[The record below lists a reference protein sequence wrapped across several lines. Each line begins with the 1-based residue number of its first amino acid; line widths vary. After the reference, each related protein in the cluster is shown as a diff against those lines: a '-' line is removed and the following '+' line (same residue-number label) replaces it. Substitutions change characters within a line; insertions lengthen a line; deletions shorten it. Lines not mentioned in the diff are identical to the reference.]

1 MSWAPALPDGFPKL
15 ASARCRKSSPED
27 CVTHRSWGWGKKNSP
42 PSLATENDY
51 PRMSAAA
58 PTVNQDV
65 KPQSDGGT
73 PQANVSFYPQVATDS
88 LLGVVKADGTTITI
102 EDGVI
107 SGVPGALHNSDGPPA
122 TPAFVQAPSGGGD
135 SLAFS
140 SAVASDSLL
149 VVAFKSE
156 GAIGSITIVPLAHGR
171 AHLRVLVA
179 KLRVR
184 AQNRYTNHHTAKT
197 SKARLTHARLD

>member
-1 MSWAPALPDGFPKL
+1 
-15 ASARCRKSSPED
+15 
-27 CVTHRSWGWGKKNSP
+27 
-42 PSLATENDY
+42 
-51 PRMSAAA
+51 MSAAA
-58 PTVNQDV
+58 PTGNQDV

-140 SAVASDSLL
+140 TLSRPTICSSSPLSPKAQSARSRSCL
-149 VVAFKSE
+149 SRT
-156 GAIGSITIVPLAHGR
+156 GA
-171 AHLRVLVA
+171 
-179 KLRVR
+179 
-184 AQNRYTNHHTAKT
+184 HTCGY
-197 SKARLTHARLD
+197 